1 MKQKN
6 GVATRPCGNVAR
18 ASVDGNVNE
27 NEKRK
32 EKLGNIWPEGKL
44 HSWSFLEKL
53 LNFQNIEGIKKKS
66 LEPINS

>member
-1 MKQKN
+1 MASRRDPV
-6 GVATRPCGNVAR
+6 GTWRAR
-18 ASVDGNVNE
+18 RSMGTST
-27 NEKRK
+27 KMRK
-32 EKLGNIWPEGKL
+32 EKKKLGNIWPEGKL